1 MSASDAREGI
11 SAEQVAHLPTGVDLC
26 YQTFGDPSGSPLLL
40 VMGLGGPM
48 NWWDPEFCR
57 LLVDRGF
64 FPIRYDNRDSG
75 RSTRVRR
82 RVSRR
87 MVVRSFLGG
96 RRPAPYSMADL
107 ADDGFALLDHL
118 GIDSAHVVGV
128 SMGGMIAQTMAI
140 SRPERVRSLTSIM
153 STTGS
158 RWVGWQDP
166 RLLPLLLAR
175 RAESREAY
183 VESSARLWKLLGSP
197 LYPDTTEAIRERAG
211 ETWDRG
217 VSAAGVARQM
227 LAVLTQPDRSRD
239 LANVRV
245 PTLVVHGTSDKLV
258 HVSGGRATSRA
269 VPGSELLL
277 VPGMGHDIPVALHET
292 FADAIARVASRAEA
306 SMA

>member
-1 MSASDAREGI
+1 MSASDARERV
-11 SAEQVAHLPTGVDLC
+11 SAERVASLPGGVDVC
-26 YQTFGDPSGSPLLL
+26 YQTFGDPAGSPLLL

-64 FPIRYDNRDSG
+64 FVIRYDNRDSG
-75 RSTRVRR
+75 RSTRVQHRVNRR
-82 RVSRR
+82 T
-87 MVVRSFLGG
+87 VVRSFLG
-96 RRPAPYSMADL
+96 RRGPAPYSMADL
-107 ADDGFALLDHL
+107 AGDGFGLLGHL
-118 GIDSAHVVGV
+118 GIESAHVVGV

-140 SRPERVRSLTSIM
+140 SRPDRVRSLTSIM
-153 STTGS
+153 SSTGS
-158 RWVGWQDP
+158 RRVGWQDP

-175 RAESREAY
+175 QARSREAY
-183 VESSARLWKLLGSP
+183 VESSARLWKLIGSP

-227 LAVLTQPDRSRD
+227 VAILTQPDRSRD

-245 PTLVVHGTSDKLV
+245 PTLVVHGTSDKMV
-258 HVSGGRATSRA
+258 HVSGGRATSSA

-292 FADAIARVASRAEA
+292 FADAIARVASRAA
-306 SMA
+306 AGRR